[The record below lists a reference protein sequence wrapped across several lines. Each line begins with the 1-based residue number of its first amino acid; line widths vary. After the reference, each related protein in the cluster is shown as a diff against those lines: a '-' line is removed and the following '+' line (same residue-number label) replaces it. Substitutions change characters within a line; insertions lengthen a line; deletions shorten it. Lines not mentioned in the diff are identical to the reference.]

1 MGFLDPR
8 IFILLNHFLNLPIMA
23 VNLPRCH
30 YVRSDLLTVLL
41 CVNNGRAFVP
51 VALLMSLL
59 ILSRD
64 VM

>member
-41 CVNNGRAFVP
+41 CVNNGGH
-51 VALLMSLL
+51 LCQ
-59 ILSRD
+59 
-64 VM
+64 